1 MCSLCHLISC
11 YAMPNMTE
19 AMKGVC
25 FHWHWLIVTHN
36 LSVLFTHLTAIHL
49 SNATA
54 EVRRQINLPTEIT
67 PLVFIHSALVSGAFT
82 SPHLSVGV
90 LSLQHICYFINFL
103 GSTAGA
109 KTHMC
114 VGGEEITT
122 LSSRGSKVGVWERNK
137 EGKGIM
143 VVRFTEATASGQQG
157 AHLWEVWCYNMSP
170 TEQNSSIFFNTKN
183 IIKYQRFTHSRLD
196 LNMHTSVWSLCMRS
210 PFHPRNICLCNVD
223 RLCVT
228 AEVEQEWFW

>member
-1 MCSLCHLISC
+1 MLRNAKHDVS
-11 YAMPNMTE
+11 
-19 AMKGVC
+19 

-36 LSVLFTHLTAIHL
+36 LSVLLTHLTAIHL

-54 EVRRQINLPTEIT
+54 EVRRQINLPSEIT

-82 SPHLSVGV
+82 SPHLSVGM

-114 VGGEEITT
+114 VGGEGITT
-122 LSSRGSKVGVWERNK
+122 LSSRGSKTGVWERNK

-157 AHLWEVWCYNMSP
+157 AHLWEVWRYNTSP
-170 TEQNSSIFFNTKN
+170 TEQNSSIFFFNTKY

-210 PFHPRNICLCNVD
+210 PFRPRNICLCNLD

>member
-1 MCSLCHLISC
+1 MLRNAKHDVS
-11 YAMPNMTE
+11 
-19 AMKGVC
+19 

-54 EVRRQINLPTEIT
+54 EVRRQINLPSEIT
-67 PLVFIHSALVSGAFT
+67 PLIFIHSALVSGAFT

-114 VGGEEITT
+114 VGGEGITT
-122 LSSRGSKVGVWERNK
+122 LSSGGSKAGVWERNK

-157 AHLWEVWCYNMSP
+157 AHLWEVWRYNTSP
-170 TEQNSSIFFNTKN
+170 TEQNNSNFFFNTKN
-183 IIKYQRFTHSRLD
+183 IIKYQRFTHSHLD

-210 PFHPRNICLCNVD
+210 PFRPRNICLCNLD